1 MQYILTGVIVL
12 IFSGLVIH
20 GLTLLLERG
29 YRALFGIFAGA
40 ADVPRK
46 VKMKV
51 PRKSKQP
58 SLALQRLKGAAD
70 KCQGR
75 WAVLPDTSPPATAA
89 RRREKSAG
97 KGAPASSKSRGGRGS
112 VAL

>member
-29 YRALFGIFAGA
+29 YRALFGFFAGA
-40 ADVPRK
+40 AVVPRK

-51 PRKSKQP
+51 PR
-58 SLALQRLKGAAD
+58 
-70 KCQGR
+70 
-75 WAVLPDTSPPATAA
+75 
-89 RRREKSAG
+89 
-97 KGAPASSKSRGGRGS
+97 
-112 VAL
+112 

>member
-29 YRALFGIFAGA
+29 YRALFGIFA
-40 ADVPRK
+40 VPRK

-51 PRKSKQP
+51 PR
-58 SLALQRLKGAAD
+58 
-70 KCQGR
+70 
-75 WAVLPDTSPPATAA
+75 
-89 RRREKSAG
+89 
-97 KGAPASSKSRGGRGS
+97 
-112 VAL
+112 

>member
-40 ADVPRK
+40 ADIPRK

-51 PRKSKQP
+51 PR
-58 SLALQRLKGAAD
+58 
-70 KCQGR
+70 
-75 WAVLPDTSPPATAA
+75 
-89 RRREKSAG
+89 
-97 KGAPASSKSRGGRGS
+97 
-112 VAL
+112 

>member
-29 YRALFGIFAGA
+29 YRALFDFFAGA

-51 PRKSKQP
+51 PR
-58 SLALQRLKGAAD
+58 
-70 KCQGR
+70 
-75 WAVLPDTSPPATAA
+75 
-89 RRREKSAG
+89 
-97 KGAPASSKSRGGRGS
+97 
-112 VAL
+112 